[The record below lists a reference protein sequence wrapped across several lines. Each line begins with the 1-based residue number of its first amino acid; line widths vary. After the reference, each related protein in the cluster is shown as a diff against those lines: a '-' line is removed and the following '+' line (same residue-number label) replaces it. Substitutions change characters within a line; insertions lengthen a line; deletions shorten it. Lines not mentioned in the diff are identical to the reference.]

1 MKNMLLNFYHKDRR
15 TDPCKCLY
23 QRFEDQ
29 AENRFNI
36 YQATSDR
43 QIRLGLAE
51 CLGELGAI
59 DPGKLDLHN
68 DEYSSKGKILHDLP
82 KNVYDVRETD
92 VQVRRSS
99 IVLVRNKTCTCF
111 ETDSYTRL
119 NSQY

>member
-1 MKNMLLNFYHKDRR
+1 M
-15 TDPCKCLY
+15 
-23 QRFEDQ
+23 
-29 AENRFNI
+29 

-99 IVLVRNKTCTCF
+99 WCVRQFVRVSKPTHIRDLTPNI
-111 ETDSYTRL
+111 RWQL
-119 NSQY
+119 